1 MQGEVG
7 GEGRSRPNRR
17 RPQQPASWSTEA
29 KLPADKNKGPDLLPS
44 LGRIQCKQPLAFM
57 NRPPPKRFPA
67 RERLLRAA
75 AKIFARDGLTGAT
88 TREIARE
95 AGVNEV
101 TLFRHFQSKQ
111 GLLDAVVHENFG
123 APPER
128 IEPATLPAT
137 GDLRADLLVF
147 ARQYEA
153 LLQEN
158 LPLIR
163 AMIGE
168 IHHHGEHERKVF
180 RAILRPLR
188 KGLIARLTTAR
199 AEHALRREVEPVILS
214 DLFGGMIFTGVLR
227 RASADV
233 EKEYR
238 AADYLAAAVDLVVRG
253 AGI

>member
-1 MQGEVG
+1 MT
-7 GEGRSRPNRR
+7 RMS
-17 RPQQPASWSTEA
+17 S
-29 KLPADKNKGPDLLPS
+29 
-44 LGRIQCKQPLAFM
+44 
-57 NRPPPKRFPA
+57 KRFPA
-67 RERLLRAA
+67 RDRLLAAA
-75 AKIFARDGLTGAT
+75 AKVFARDGLTGAT

-101 TLFRHFQSKQ
+101 TLFRLFHSKQ
-111 GLLDAVVHENFG
+111 RLLDAVVQENFG
-123 APPER
+123 ATVERVSPPA
-128 IEPATLPAT
+128 PVAT
-137 GDLRADLLVF
+137 GNLRGDLVTYAKE
-147 ARQYEA
+147 YEA

-188 KGLIARLTTAR
+188 KGLIARLEAAR
-199 AEHALRREVEPVILS
+199 AEHALRAEVDPVILS

-233 EKEYR
+233 EREYR
-238 AADYLAAAVDLVVRG
+238 ASDYVTAAVDLVIRG
-253 AGI
+253 AAA

>member
-1 MQGEVG
+1 M
-7 GEGRSRPNRR
+7 
-17 RPQQPASWSTEA
+17 T
-29 KLPADKNKGPDLLPS
+29 
-44 LGRIQCKQPLAFM
+44 
-57 NRPPPKRFPA
+57 RPPAKPFPA
-67 RERLLRAA
+67 RDRLLAAA
-75 AKIFARDGLTGAT
+75 AKVFARDGLTGAT

-111 GLLDAVVHENFG
+111 RLLDAVVQENFG
-123 APPER
+123 PAPVD
-128 IEPATLPAT
+128 ATPMVPPAT
-137 GDLRADLLVF
+137 GDLRADLLAH
-147 ARQYEA
+147 ARAYET

-188 KGLIARLTTAR
+188 KGLIGRLEAAR
-199 AEHALRREVEPVILS
+199 AEHALRPEVDAVILS

-233 EKEYR
+233 EREYR
-238 AADYLAAAVDLVVRG
+238 ASDYAAAAVDLVVRG
-253 AGI
+253 AAP